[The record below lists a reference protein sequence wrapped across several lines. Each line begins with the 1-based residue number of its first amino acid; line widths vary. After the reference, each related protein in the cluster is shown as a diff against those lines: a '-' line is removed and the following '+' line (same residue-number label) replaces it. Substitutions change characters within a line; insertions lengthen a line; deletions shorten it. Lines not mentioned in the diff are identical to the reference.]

1 MTAARPPFKV
11 RLKEALVDDQMREAL
26 DRAFVSFRQRREG
39 AFAPGEFEQV
49 QQALGSRRAAGVDRL
64 PQLVDKFRAAAEAA
78 GAKVY
83 LARNAEEARQVVG
96 RICQENGA
104 RLVVKSKSMATEEI
118 ELNPYLEGLGIQV
131 VETDLGEW
139 IVQLAGEHP
148 SHLIAP
154 AVHWTR
160 ERVAEL
166 FGKKLGEEVPPDAA
180 ELVKVAR
187 RRLRQAFVD
196 ADVGITGAN
205 IAVAESGTIVMVTN
219 EGNDRLVST
228 LPPVHIAV
236 VGVDKIVPTLD
247 DALEILKVLPRNATG
262 QKLTSYVSFITGP
275 SRTGDIELTLVTGV
289 HGPREV
295 HIVLLDNGRLAMQ
308 KDPDFRDALRCI
320 RCAACSNVCPANLN
334 LGGHAFGYIYTGPIG
349 IVLTAWHHG
358 TDAAEGPQ
366 SLCLSCNACET
377 VCPVG
382 IPIPRQILEIRT
394 RLAQKKGIK
403 FPKGFVLRQLAD
415 PARFEAAMRLG
426 RVLQRPLVRDGY
438 IRAVPFAG
446 RLLRWRPLP
455 KLADRFFREVF
466 AGEFRGAVPVMP
478 GSQAL
483 GLRVAYFPGCITD
496 RLYPEMGLAAVRV
509 LAATGARVVFG
520 QPAPCCGLVAW
531 NSGDRADA
539 RRMAKATVDALE
551 RVEADYFVSTS
562 ISCLGCIVQDYPYI
576 LRDEPDWAERARRVG
591 AKFIDFISFLLKVA
605 QIPPGAFRP
614 AVGRVAYHDACQTY
628 NALGLRQEPREVLS
642 RLAGVEVAELRD
654 RGMCCGF
661 GGTFSLDYPE
671 ASDLI
676 LRRKLDQIAATGA
689 NTVLTDN
696 PGCILQIRG
705 GALARGLPWRVLHIA
720 EFLAESLPEK

>member
-1 MTAARPPFKV
+1 MVAARPPFKI
-11 RLKEALVDDQMREAL
+11 RLKEALANGQMREAL
-26 DRAFVSFRQRREG
+26 DRAFVSFRQRRAG
-39 AFAPGEFEQV
+39 AFAPGEFEEV
-49 QQALGSRRAAGVDRL
+49 QRALGQRRAAGIDRL
-64 PQLVDKFRAAAEAA
+64 PELIEKFRAAAEAA
-78 GAKVY
+78 GARVY
-83 LARNAEEARQVVG
+83 LAANAEEARATIG
-96 RICQENGA
+96 RICREKGA
-104 RLVVKSKSMATEEI
+104 RLVVKSKSMATEEV

-160 ERVAEL
+160 ERVAGL
-166 FGKKLGEEVPPDAA
+166 FAEKFGEEVPPDPT

-187 RRLRQAFVD
+187 RRLRQAFID

-205 IAVAESGTIVMVTN
+205 IAIAESGTIVVVTN

-236 VGVDKIVPTLD
+236 AGVDKIVPTLD
-247 DALEILKVLPRNATG
+247 DALEILKVLARNATG

-295 HIVLLDNGRLAMQ
+295 HIILLDNGRLAMRD
-308 KDPDFRDALRCI
+308 DPEFRDALRCI

-382 IPIPRQILEIRT
+382 IPIPRQILELRT
-394 RLAQKKGIK
+394 RLVEKKGIK
-403 FPKGFVLRQLAD
+403 FPKGFILHQLAD
-415 PARFEAAMRLG
+415 PARFEGAMRLG
-426 RVLQRPLVRDGY
+426 RLLQRPFVRNGY
-438 IRAVPFAG
+438 IRAVPFASG
-446 RLLRWRPLP
+446 LFSWRPLP
-455 KLADRFFREVF
+455 KLADRFFRE
-466 AGEFRGAVPVMP
+466 ALGEFPEAGPVLP
-478 GSQAL
+478 ESQAI
-483 GLRVAYFPGCITD
+483 GVRVAYFPGCITD
-496 RLYPEMGLAAVRV
+496 RIYPEMGLAAVRV
-509 LAATGARVVFG
+509 LAATGARVSFG
-520 QPAPCCGLVAW
+520 QPVPCCGLVAW
-531 NSGDRADA
+531 NSGDRAAA
-539 RRMAKATVDALE
+539 RRMAKATIEALE
-551 RVEADYFVSTS
+551 QVEADYFVSTS
-562 ISCLGCIVQDYPYI
+562 PSCLGCIVQDYPYI
-576 LRDEPDWAERARRVG
+576 LRDEPEWAERARRVG
-591 AKFIDFISFLLKVA
+591 AKFIDFVSFLLKVA
-605 QIPPGAFRP
+605 RIPAGAFRP
-614 AVGRVAYHDACQTY
+614 PVGRVAYHDACQSY
-628 NALGLRQEPREVLS
+628 NALGLRQEPREVLT

-676 LRRKLDQIAATGA
+676 LRRKLDQVAATGA
-689 NTVLTDN
+689 DTVITDN

-720 EFLAESLPEK
+720 EFLAESLPEA

>member
-1 MTAARPPFKV
+1 MAIARPPFKV
-11 RLKEALVDDQMREAL
+11 RLKEALANEQMREAL

-39 AFAPGEFEQV
+39 AFAPGEFEQI
-49 QQALGSRRAAGVDRL
+49 QQALGRRRAAGVDRL
-64 PQLVDKFRAAAEAA
+64 PDLVEKFKAAAEAA
-78 GAKVY
+78 GARVY
-83 LARNAEEARQVVG
+83 LAANAEEARATIG
-96 RICQENGA
+96 RICRENGA
-104 RLVVKSKSMATEEI
+104 RLVVKSKSMATEEV
-118 ELNPYLEGLGIQV
+118 ELNPYLESLGIQV

-160 ERVAEL
+160 ERVAQL
-166 FGKKLGEEVPPDAA
+166 FAEKLGEQVPPAVA

-187 RRLRQAFVD
+187 RRLRQAFID
-196 ADVGITGAN
+196 ADIGITGAN
-205 IAVAESGTIVMVTN
+205 IAIAESGTIVVVTN

-236 VGVDKIVPTLD
+236 VGIDKLVPTLD

-275 SRTGDIELTLVTGV
+275 SRTGDIELTLTTGV

-295 HIVLLDNGRLAMQ
+295 HIVLLDNGRLAMRE
-308 KDPDFRDALRCI
+308 DPDFRDALRCI
-320 RCAACSNVCPANLN
+320 RCAACSNVCPANLS

-358 TDAAEGPQ
+358 PDAAEGPQ

-382 IPIPRQILEIRT
+382 IPIPRQILEVRV
-394 RLAQKKGIK
+394 RLAEKKGIK
-403 FPKGFVLRQLAD
+403 FPKGFILRQLAD

-426 RVLQRPLVRDGY
+426 RVLQRPFVRNGH
-438 IRAVPFAG
+438 IGAVPFG
-446 RLLRWRPLP
+446 RRLLGWRPLP
-455 KLADRFFREVF
+455 KLADRFFREAF
-466 AGEFRGAVPVMP
+466 TEAEAAPPRFPESRA
-478 GSQAL
+478 A

-539 RRMAKATVDALE
+539 KRMARVTVEALE
-551 RVEADYFVSTS
+551 QVDADYFVSTS
-562 ISCLGCIVQDYPYI
+562 PSCLGCIVQDYPYI

-591 AKFIDFISFLLKVA
+591 EKFVDFVSFLLKVA
-605 QIPPGAFRP
+605 RVPPGSFRP
-614 AVGRVAYHDACQTY
+614 QVRRVTYHDACQTY
-628 NALGLRQEPREVLS
+628 NALGLRQEPREVLT

-676 LRRKLDQIAATGA
+676 LKRKLDQIAATGA
-689 NTVLTDN
+689 DTVVTDN

-705 GALARGLPWRVLHIA
+705 GTLARGLPWRVLHIA
-720 EFLAESLPEK
+720 EFLAESLPE

>member
-1 MTAARPPFKV
+1 MAAARPPFKV
-11 RLKEALVDDQMREAL
+11 RLKEGLANDQMREAL
-26 DRAFVSFRQRREG
+26 DRAFVSFRRRREG
-39 AFAPGEFEQV
+39 AFAPGEFEATQR
-49 QQALGSRRAAGVDRL
+49 ALGERRAAGIDRL
-64 PQLVDKFRAAAEAA
+64 PELVEKFKAAAEAA
-78 GAKVY
+78 GARVY
-83 LARNAEEARQVVG
+83 LAADAEEAREIVG
-96 RICQENGA
+96 RVCREHGA
-104 RLVVKSKSMATEEI
+104 RLVVKSKSMATEEV
-118 ELNPYLEGLGIQV
+118 ELNPYLEGLGIRV

-166 FGKKLGEEVPPDAA
+166 FAEKLGESVPPEVT

-187 RRLRQAFVD
+187 RRLRQAFIE

-205 IAVAESGTIVMVTN
+205 IAIAESGTIVVVTN
-219 EGNDRLVST
+219 EGNDRLVAT

-236 VGVDKIVPTLD
+236 VGIDKIVPTLD

-275 SRTGDIELTLVTGV
+275 SRTGDIELTLTTGV
-289 HGPREV
+289 HGPGEV
-295 HIVLLDNGRLAMQ
+295 HIVLLDNGRLAMRE
-308 KDPDFRDALRCI
+308 DPDFRDALRCI
-320 RCAACSNVCPANLN
+320 RCAACANVCPANLN

-358 TDAAEGPQ
+358 LAEAEGPQ

-382 IPIPRQILEIRT
+382 IPIPRQILELRT
-394 RLAQKKGIK
+394 RLAEKKGLK

-415 PARFEAAMRLG
+415 PGRFDAAMRLG
-426 RVLQRPLVRDGY
+426 RVLQKPFVRNGY
-438 IRAVPFAG
+438 IRAVPFGAG
-446 RLLRWRPLP
+446 LVGWRPLP
-455 KLADRFFREVF
+455 KLADRFLREVF
-466 AGEFRGAVPVMP
+466 DRFEPGPTVFPESGAV
-478 GSQAL
+478 

-496 RLYPEMGLAAVRV
+496 RLYPEMGLAAARV

-520 QPAPCCGLVAW
+520 QPVPCCGLVAW

-539 RRMAKATVDALE
+539 RRMAKATVEALE
-551 RVEADYFVSTS
+551 RVDADYFVSTS
-562 ISCLGCIVQDYPYI
+562 TSCLGCVVQDYPYI
-576 LRDEPDWAERARRVG
+576 LRDEPEWAERARRVG
-591 AKFIDFISFLLKVA
+591 AKFIDFISFLLRVA
-605 QIPPGAFRP
+605 QLPPGSFRP
-614 AVGRVAYHDACQTY
+614 RVTRVAYHDACQTY
-628 NALGLRQEPREVLS
+628 NALGLRQEPREVLT

-671 ASDLI
+671 ASRLI
-676 LRRKLDQIAATGA
+676 LKRKLDQIAATGA
-689 NTVLTDN
+689 HTVITDN
-696 PGCILQIRG
+696 PGCIVQIRG
-705 GALARGLPWRVLHIA
+705 GAVAQGLPWRVLHIA
-720 EFLAESLPEK
+720 EFLAESLPEG